1 MSDRRI
7 DVNNTFIDKT
17 TLFERKYDKSI
28 DVFGDIDS
36 IYKELRYI
44 GELPIINCDK
54 ISSEN
59 LSWTSIKWA
68 LEKEDGTR
76 ILVSDKYSID
86 EIWEKDLNDLAL
98 ESGTKL
104 LIKALLPTEGT
115 KGNVFLQ
122 YVPHIQTTAHFQLN
136 GNALNANVIFIGI
149 NQ

>member
-1 MSDRRI
+1 MSDGRI

-28 DVFGDIDS
+28 DVFGEIDS
-36 IYKELRYI
+36 LYKELCYV

-59 LSWTSIKWA
+59 LSWTTTKWA

-86 EIWEKDLNDLAL
+86 ETWEKDLNELSL
-98 ESGTKL
+98 ETGTKL
-104 LIKALLPTEGT
+104 FIKALISFEGT
-115 KGNVFLQ
+115 KGNVILQ
-122 YVPHIQTTAHFQLN
+122 YVSQSETTACFHLN
-136 GNALNANVIFIGI
+136 GNAFNANLSFIGI